1 MNAPPSGPG
10 IALFTYKGDNPR
22 GWNSGRMH
30 LARTVTSEA
39 SAVVTDVRPEV
50 AWRAGVRRFTN
61 LLASLPLP
69 RAFSFPDPYLLIR
82 LLGSSLGPL
91 NLKRS
96 EVSESDLPLLE
107 GNTRGRTLAERISSV
122 FIYFAYHLEAISARH
137 SRENSRPLLRKG
149 KGIVYANIMIGIN
162 SWTVMYFSN
171 LSPPHPQ
178 TPQK

>member
-96 EVSESDLPLLE
+96 EVSECDLPLHE
-107 GNTRGRTLAERISSV
+107 GNTRGPNFGRKDIV
-122 FIYFAYHLEAISARH
+122 CIYLFCLVLEAISARH
-137 SRENSRPLLRKG
+137 SRGNSPPLRKD
-149 KGIVYANIMIGIN
+149 KGIVYANIMVGIN
-162 SWTVMYFSN
+162 YWTVMYFPRICN
-171 LSPPHPQ
+171 
-178 TPQK
+178 